1 MAKNCREGLGGWIRL
16 IFLHES
22 YNEVEV
28 RLHTENQLPWYSGS
42 GLNQMGKVQQQQQHI
57 VYVGTCCAGY
67 THLFKLIIQP
77 TQLGFGLSLAGVWQ
91 KYDNPKLHF

>member
-1 MAKNCREGLGGWIRL
+1 MEVGWWIRQF
-16 IFLHES
+16 FLHES
-22 YNEVEV
+22 YNEVKV

-67 THLFKLIIQP
+67 THLSKLIIQP
-77 TQLGFGLSLAGVWQ
+77 TQLFAWMWQ
-91 KYDNPKLHF
+91 NQKQL

>member
-1 MAKNCREGLGGWIRL
+1 M
-16 IFLHES
+16 HES
-22 YNEVEV
+22 YNEVKI
-28 RLHTENQLPWYSGS
+28 RLHTENQPPWYSGS

-77 TQLGFGLSLAGVWQ
+77 TQLGLGLSLAGVWQ
-91 KYDNPKLHF
+91 NFFFNISSLRRTISFHEVQDNK